1 MQCTVGRLGR
11 KTGSLFY
18 IVFLLQEQ
26 QTVYFSPMRR
36 FFKNTSQMSQLD
48 YRLASIPLPD
58 SSKTTSCAL
67 SQKKMAYGFL
77 AEPVGRALAKDESM
91 DRSLFYKTL
100 SMVNLAPDIVEE
112 IMSDPPA
119 FDFSVKKNLLPS
131 SARRLE
137 RAEEVPGAAE
147 EELCEARGLMGEF
160 IGALRWWWLGV
171 MCCRGGWENNK
182 CHTSHSVL
190 KVLTN
195 DST

>member
-1 MQCTVGRLGR
+1 
-11 KTGSLFY
+11 
-18 IVFLLQEQ
+18 
-26 QTVYFSPMRR
+26 MRR

-147 EELCEARGLMGEF
+147 EELCGVRGAEG
-160 IGALRWWWLGV
+160 
-171 MCCRGGWENNK
+171 
-182 CHTSHSVL
+182 
-190 KVLTN
+190 
-195 DST
+195 